1 MLFAFKIRAFQERSF
16 FYKDPAAHSAAIR
29 PAVTRLE
36 VPLPGPRRSLAPE
49 GARSRAVRL
58 SCLGLL
64 SAIALGLVAQIHGQA
79 AKNAKNNDPQPAKQ
93 HSPQPAQQEVVVE
106 NASRIAPPTPA
117 YHFPVGTTFYYKA
130 EWRLFS
136 AGIATVKMEQDPS
149 GQHRIKAT
157 ADAIGF
163 VARLFH
169 LHDTFQSMFD
179 PKTFCSA
186 ELSKHTEEGLRRRDS
201 KLQFDY
207 GRRKGVFEELNP
219 KSGEKKHVE
228 NDIPECSTDVLSGV
242 FYAASLPLEPGKTY
256 TFPVNDGG
264 KTVDLETR
272 VEAREQIKTEAG
284 TFNTLRVQP
293 QPNAVLL
300 KNKGHVWIW
309 YSDDADRIPVQ
320 MRGRM
325 GWGTITIHLTRI
337 ERPPAPATQ
346 TASQ

>member
-1 MLFAFKIRAFQERSF
+1 MLFAFKIRAFKERSF

-36 VPLPGPRRSLAPE
+36 VPLPGPRRSLVPE
-49 GARSRAVRL
+49 GARSRTVRL

-79 AKNAKNNDPQPAKQ
+79 TKNSKNNDPQPAKQ

>member
-1 MLFAFKIRAFQERSF
+1 MSPLETMFFAFKIGAFKGRFF
-16 FYKDPAAHSAAIR
+16 FYRGPATL
-29 PAVTRLE
+29 PGVTRLA
-36 VPLPGPRRSLAPE
+36 VRVLRPQRSLAPK
-49 GARSRAVRL
+49 GARSRAVWF
-58 SCLGLL
+58 SCLGMLPV
-64 SAIALGLVAQIHGQA
+64 IALGLVAQIHGQA
-79 AKNAKNNDPQPAKQ
+79 AKSNDPQPVKQ
-93 HSPQPAQQEVVVE
+93 HSSQPAQQEVVVE
-106 NASRIAPPTPA
+106 NASRIAPPTQA
-117 YHFPVGTTFYYKA
+117 YRFPVGTTFYYKA

-136 AGIATVKMEQDPS
+136 AGIATLKMEQDPS

-169 LHDTFQSMFD
+169 VHDTFQSMFD

-207 GRRKGVFEELNP
+207 GRRKGVFEEFNP

-242 FYAASLPLEPGKTY
+242 FYAASLPLEPGKSY

-320 MRGRM
+320 IRGRM

-337 ERPPAPATQ
+337 ERPPTQATQ
-346 TASQ
+346 TATQ